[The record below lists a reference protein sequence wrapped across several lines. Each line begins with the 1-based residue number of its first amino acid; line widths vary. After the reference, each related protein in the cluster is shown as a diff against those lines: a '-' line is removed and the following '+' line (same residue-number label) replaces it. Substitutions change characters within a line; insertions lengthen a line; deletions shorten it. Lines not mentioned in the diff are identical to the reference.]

1 MGNFLLGFGIG
12 VTMGVLFAPK
22 SGSETRRYL
31 ADRANESSDFLMQQ
45 GQQIKSTASDLMDKG
60 REMVMNQKDKV
71 SDMMGQ
77 SSSQPQPQYQR

>member
-31 ADRANESSDFLMQQ
+31 ADKANESSDFLMQQ